1 MTALL
6 ALAGVAS
13 LAYGAAMAA
22 LYPAGGFFL
31 VWLVM
36 GSALVALSWAVGTGR
51 WGALSRAARLAA
63 CGLGAALALGT
74 VALASF
80 IMLAA
85 AAPAPAGLDYV
96 IVLGAGLRP
105 DGTPSEALRFR
116 LDAAL
121 GYLEENEGTIC
132 VVSGG
137 QGFGEVRTEASSMA
151 EYLLG
156 RGLAPERLVLE
167 EHATTTFENIEYSL
181 PLVGDG
187 ASSVGIVTND
197 FHVCRAL
204 GVARSLGLGGA
215 CGIAAPSNPLY
226 LPQSLLRECVAVVR
240 DAAVR

>member
-6 ALAGVAS
+6 ALAGAAS
-13 LAYGAAMAA
+13 LAYGVAMAA

-31 VWLVM
+31 VWLVL
-36 GSALVALSWAVGTGR
+36 GAALVALSWAVGAGR
-51 WGALSRAARLAA
+51 WGALSRTVRLAA
-63 CGLGAALALGT
+63 CGLATAVALGT
-74 VALASF
+74 VALASL

-85 AAPAPAGLDYV
+85 ATPAPAGLDCV

-121 GYLEENEGTIC
+121 GYLEENEGTTC

-151 EYLLG
+151 DYLLE

-167 EHATTTFENIEYSL
+167 ERATTTAENIELSL
-181 PLVGDG
+181 PLVGDMT
-187 ASSVGIVTND
+187 ASVGIVTND

-204 GVARSLGLGGA
+204 GVARSLGLEDVH
-215 CGIAAPSNPLY
+215 GIAAPSNPLY
-226 LPQSLLRECVAVVR
+226 LPQSLLRECVAVLR
-240 DAAVR
+240 DAVAR